1 MRRFYKI
8 LTVLLIVIG
17 LVLPFAIPQGALAE
31 EPSTASSSQAVSV
44 PPPIPPAPP
53 DASSS
58 DAVPA
63 QTSGIGLDELEPG
76 DLLICRQE
84 MFLVI
89 FVFYTHL
96 GIYVG
101 NGLVAEARLDG
112 VKLYPISDWAYP
124 KETYVRYLR
133 VKTSEEKR
141 RQAAAW
147 AVAQTQRKPPPC
159 YAPLP
164 TRNANPSK
172 RTWYCSEL
180 VWASYYWQGVDLFT
194 RGGFG
199 PSRGRW
205 VTTDRVF
212 HDDDVY
218 EIGSHTERLPYP
230 GWPLFYPRIIL

>member
-1 MRRFYKI
+1 MRRITFI
-8 LTVLLIVIG
+8 AVLLIVLG
-17 LVLPFAIPQGALAE
+17 LVPPVAVPRSALAV
-31 EPSTASSSQAVSV
+31 EPEASGAQQTVIVPAESSS
-44 PPPIPPAPP
+44 PAP
-53 DASSS
+53 AGSQE
-58 DAVPA
+58 VTQPA
-63 QTSGIGLDELEPG
+63 QTGIGLDELEVG

-84 MFLVI
+84 MFLVL

-112 VKLYPISDWAYP
+112 VKLYPVSDWAYP
-124 KETYVRYLR
+124 RETYVRYLR

-164 TRNANPSK
+164 TRNANPNK

-194 RGGFG
+194 RGGIG

-218 EIGSHTERLPYP
+218 EIGSHTERLPLP
-230 GWPLFYPRIIL
+230 GWPPFYPCIIL